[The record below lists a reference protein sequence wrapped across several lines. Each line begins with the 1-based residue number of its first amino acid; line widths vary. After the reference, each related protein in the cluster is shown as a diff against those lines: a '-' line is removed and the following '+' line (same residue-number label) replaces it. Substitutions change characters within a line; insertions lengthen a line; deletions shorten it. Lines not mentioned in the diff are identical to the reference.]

1 MYGKRQL
8 ARELVIILILLLI
21 PAALY
26 MIVQQPNFTPSMA
39 LFRMEEKY
47 GIHLTRVTEV
57 EVDLDRE
64 DWNYAQERWERD
76 WSPIRYAP
84 ELWYLGRAGEGY
96 AAFPLYGSGIRWR
109 CGEPL
114 RLSSAEEPVVTDLRT
129 EKEMGTLAWAYVF
142 GVVLDPEIVR
152 VELTYRAMDTIPD
165 NIYTIGTTEFYDGMF
180 LLCPGDW
187 YPEHFDL
194 AAYDAAGE
202 LVFRDTRW
210 ETDEGWI
217 DETYIRP

>member
-1 MYGKRQL
+1 MRSKRRVARNLIALL
-8 ARELVIILILLLI
+8 AVALVL
-21 PAALY
+21 AALY
-26 MIVQQPNFTPSMA
+26 QPSFTPGMA
-39 LFRMEEKY
+39 LFRAEHET
-47 GIHLTRVTEV
+47 GIRLDQPIQV

-64 DWNYAQERWERD
+64 NWNYAQERWEQQR
-76 WSPIRYAP
+76 WSYKTER
-84 ELWYLGRAGEGY
+84 WYLGRTGEGY
-96 AAFPLYGSGIRWR
+96 AAFPLYGSGSRWS

-114 RLSSAEEPVVTDLRT
+114 RLSSAEGPVVTDLRT
-129 EKEMGTLAWAYVF
+129 GKGMSDAYVF

-180 LLCPGDW
+180 LLYPGDW
-187 YPEHFDL
+187 YPEYFDL

-202 LVFRDTRW
+202 LVFWDTRW